1 MKSPKTPEN
10 WRRVKLI
17 EPKRGRYS
25 IVTAFLGSP
34 FGPTIRKAMRR
45 DFDEASDNLTLKVAL
60 ERGEFYEKFLEQ
72 QEPQAKK
79 ARKR

>member
-1 MKSPKTPEN
+1 MKSSKTPES
-10 WRRVKLI
+10 WKRVKLV
-17 EPKRGRYS
+17 EPRRGRYS
-25 IVTAFLGSP
+25 IVTEFLGSP
-34 FGPTIRKAMRR
+34 FGPSIRAAMCRPL
-45 DFDEASDNLTLKVAL
+45 DESSDRLTLNLAL